1 MSQENHVDT
10 FHAIMDKLRVME
22 DKLNRHSELLR
33 DLKTMRERDAYLD
46 IVETARL
53 FRGAE
58 DHIQLGLLGQDSLQE
73 TQRKTALSK
82 TPDREAHRRK
92 VKRRLCSLH

>member
-46 IVETARL
+46 IVETARRFRVEQKTICNWVCSGKIPSKKLNGRLL
-53 FRGAE
+53 FPR
-58 DHIQLGLLGQDSLQE
+58 LQIE
-73 TQRKTALSK
+73 KLIEGK
-82 TPDREAHRRK
+82 
-92 VKRRLCSLH
+92 